1 MDVFP
6 ARIATP
12 AGVVFEGPVWQIR
25 ACNTCGSFAV
35 RAHHAPFLT
44 EMSAGTI
51 EVAAAPDSR
60 EAVRGLGRAS
70 GILPQ
75 HLPYCVR
82 TGGGGE
88 GGLINVRRH

>member
-60 EAVRGLGRAS
+60 KRFAVSAGLLEFYRNTCRIVCEQAAVVRA
-70 GILPQ
+70 G
-75 HLPYCVR
+75 
-82 TGGGGE
+82 
-88 GGLINVRRH
+88 